1 MGLQRL
7 YHRLIVLKRN
17 LNLVMHK
24 ILRKTLKYLLWL
36 SVNVSVIVSVI
47 LFIAVVNYVNKLPP
61 IEELLDD
68 RKRGSVTLL
77 DRNNEVF
84 AWRGNQFGGILK
96 SNILNPILHDAIIS
110 VEDRTF
116 YSHYGVSLR
125 GILGAIRIHL
135 REGRG
140 PFSGHGGSTITQQ
153 VAKILCLLQGEI
165 NTQKHCRRS
174 TISRKLLEIPFALA
188 LEYAYSKKDI
198 LSIYINRVYLGS
210 GAYGFE
216 AASERYFNKS
226 SSELSI
232 GEAALLAGL
241 LKAPTRYS
249 PINNKDLSQSRALTV
264 LKIMRDQKQISIT
277 DFEKAVKSLPIIQ
290 ENNINQIG
298 SYYADWVMQDAPQEI
313 TTQSKEDIIIRTY
326 FDPKIQKAVD
336 NTILSFLETEIMSDS
351 KAQIAIVVMSADGH
365 VRAMSGGRP
374 SEKIPGQFNR
384 AYQAK
389 RQPGSAFKPFVYG
402 AALDIGIS
410 PNTILTDEPV
420 TIMFGEN
427 NYKEYSP
434 KNYDNKYLGPVTI
447 EEAFSKSLNTVAV
460 KVGTQ
465 IGINRVKTLAKELG
479 IETFI
484 PSEPSIALGSSEVNL
499 LELTTAYAGILNNG
513 TKVYA
518 KGWRDLS
525 VKKSNEIIIKE
536 GSEQGFRVFSK
547 LAAQT
552 LKYLMFSSVETGTGK
567 NASVKNWQIAG
578 KTGTSQSFR
587 DAWFVGFSTNYV
599 IGVWMGNDD
608 NRPLKNVS
616 GGGLPAKIFSKIMTK
631 ISFEL
636 ATKKEIAMV
645 SPDQFDTLSI
655 YENPAAK
662 SQILSQDKISRE
674 QKNSSL
680 IGGLIR
686 ALLWGDQ

>member
-1 MGLQRL
+1 MGLQRF
-7 YHRLIVLKRN
+7 YHRLIVLRRE
-17 LNLVMHK
+17 LNLVMHT
-24 ILRKTLKYLLWL
+24 IFRKTLKYLLWL
-36 SVNVSVIVSVI
+36 LVNVAVIVSVI
-47 LFIAVVNYVNKLPP
+47 LLVAVVNYVNKLPP

-96 SNILNPILHDAIIS
+96 SNVLNPILHDAIIS

-125 GILGAIRIHL
+125 GILGAIRINL

-153 VAKILCLLQGEI
+153 VAKILCLLQGDI

-174 TISRKLLEIPFALA
+174 TISRKLLEIPFAIA

-249 PINNKDLSQSRALTV
+249 PINNKDLSHSRALTV
-264 LKIMRDQKQISIT
+264 LKIMRDQKQISVT

-290 ENNINQIG
+290 ENNINEIG

-410 PNTILTDEPV
+410 PNTILTDEPI

-465 IGINRVKTLAKELG
+465 IGINRVKTLARELG

-552 LKYLMFSSVETGTGK
+552 LKYLMFASVETGTGK

-662 SQILSQDKISRE
+662 FQIQSQDKIGRE

-686 ALLWGDQ
+686 ALLWGD

>member
-36 SVNVSVIVSVI
+36 SVNVSVIVSMI

-96 SNILNPILHDAIIS
+96 SNVLNPILHDAIIS

-125 GILGAIRIHL
+125 GILGAIRINL

-153 VAKILCLLQGEI
+153 VAKILCLLQGDI

-264 LKIMRDQKQISIT
+264 LKIMRDQKQISVT

-290 ENNINQIG
+290 ENNINEIG

-465 IGINRVKTLAKELG
+465 IGINRVKTLARELG

-616 GGGLPAKIFSKIMTK
+616 GSGLPAKIFSKIMTK

-662 SQILSQDKISRE
+662 FQIQSQDKISRE

-686 ALLWGDQ
+686 ALLWGD

>member
-47 LFIAVVNYVNKLPP
+47 LFIAVINYVNKLPP

-96 SNILNPILHDAIIS
+96 SNVLNPVLHDAIIS

-125 GILGAIRIHL
+125 GILGAIRINL

-153 VAKILCLLQGEI
+153 VAKILCLLQGDI

-264 LKIMRDQKQISIT
+264 LKIMRDQKQISVT

-290 ENNINQIG
+290 ENNINEIG

-465 IGINRVKTLAKELG
+465 IGINRVKTLARELG

-662 SQILSQDKISRE
+662 FQIQSQDKISRE

-686 ALLWGDQ
+686 ALLWGD

>member
-96 SNILNPILHDAIIS
+96 SNVLNPVLHDAIIS

-125 GILGAIRIHL
+125 GILGAIRINL

-153 VAKILCLLQGEI
+153 VAKILCLLQGDI

-264 LKIMRDQKQISIT
+264 LKIMRDQKQISVT
-277 DFEKAVKSLPIIQ
+277 DFEKAVKSLPIIR
-290 ENNINQIG
+290 ENNINEIG

-336 NTILSFLETEIMSDS
+336 NTILSFLETEIMSAS

-465 IGINRVKTLAKELG
+465 IGINRVKTLARELG

-655 YENPAAK
+655 YENPEAK
-662 SQILSQDKISRE
+662 FQIQSQDKISRE

-686 ALLWGDQ
+686 ALLWGD

>member
-96 SNILNPILHDAIIS
+96 SNVLNPVLHDAIIS

-125 GILGAIRIHL
+125 GILGAIRINL

-153 VAKILCLLQGEI
+153 VAKILCLLQGDI

-249 PINNKDLSQSRALTV
+249 PLNNKDLSQSRALTV
-264 LKIMRDQKQISIT
+264 LKIMRDQKQISVT

-290 ENNINQIG
+290 ENNINGIG

-410 PNTILTDEPV
+410 PNTILTDEPI

-465 IGINRVKTLAKELG
+465 IGINRVKTLARELG

-484 PSEPSIALGSSEVNL
+484 PNEPSIALGSSEVNL

-513 TKVYA
+513 TKVYE

-525 VKKSNEIIIKE
+525 VKKSNEIIIRE

-616 GGGLPAKIFSKIMTK
+616 GSGLPAKIFSKIMTK

-686 ALLWGDQ
+686 ALLWGD

>member
-36 SVNVSVIVSVI
+36 LVNVAVIVSVI
-47 LFIAVVNYVNKLPP
+47 LLVAVVNYVNKLPP

-96 SNILNPILHDAIIS
+96 SNVLNPVLHDAIIS

-125 GILGAIRIHL
+125 GILGAIRINL

-153 VAKILCLLQGEI
+153 VAKILCLLQGDI

-264 LKIMRDQKQISIT
+264 LKIMRDQKQISVT

-290 ENNINQIG
+290 ENNINEIG

-465 IGINRVKTLAKELG
+465 IGINRVKTLARELG

-645 SPDQFDTLSI
+645 TPNQFDTLSI
-655 YENPAAK
+655 YESPAAK
-662 SQILSQDKISRE
+662 FQIQSQDKISRE

-686 ALLWGDQ
+686 ALLWGD

>member
-96 SNILNPILHDAIIS
+96 SNVLNPVLHDAIIS

-125 GILGAIRIHL
+125 GILGAIRINL

-153 VAKILCLLQGEI
+153 VAKILCLLQGDI

-264 LKIMRDQKQISIT
+264 LKIMRDQKQISVT

-290 ENNINQIG
+290 ENNINEIG

-465 IGINRVKTLAKELG
+465 IGINRVKTLARELG

-645 SPDQFDTLSI
+645 SPDQFDILSI

-662 SQILSQDKISRE
+662 FQIQSQDKISRE

-686 ALLWGDQ
+686 ALLWGD

>member
-96 SNILNPILHDAIIS
+96 SNVLNPVLHDAIIS

-125 GILGAIRIHL
+125 GILGAIRINL

-153 VAKILCLLQGEI
+153 VAKILCLLQGDI

-264 LKIMRDQKQISIT
+264 LKIMRDQKQISVT

-290 ENNINQIG
+290 ENNINEIG

-465 IGINRVKTLAKELG
+465 IGINRVKTLARELG

-616 GGGLPAKIFSKIMTK
+616 GSGLPAKIFSKIMTK

-662 SQILSQDKISRE
+662 FQIQSQDKISRE

-686 ALLWGDQ
+686 ALLWGD

>member
-47 LFIAVVNYVNKLPP
+47 LFMAVVNYVNKLPA

-96 SNILNPILHDAIIS
+96 SNVLNPVLHDAIIS

-125 GILGAIRIHL
+125 GILGAIRINL

-153 VAKILCLLQGEI
+153 VAKILCLLQGDI

-264 LKIMRDQKQISIT
+264 LKIMRDQKQISVT

-290 ENNINQIG
+290 ENNINEIG

-465 IGINRVKTLAKELG
+465 IGINRVKTLARELG

-662 SQILSQDKISRE
+662 FQIQSQDKISRE

-686 ALLWGDQ
+686 ALLWGD

>member
-36 SVNVSVIVSVI
+36 SVNVSLIVSMI

-96 SNILNPILHDAIIS
+96 SNVLNPVLHDAIIS

-125 GILGAIRIHL
+125 GILGAIRINL

-153 VAKILCLLQGEI
+153 VAKILCLLQGDI
-165 NTQKHCRRS
+165 NTQKHCRRL

-198 LSIYINRVYLGS
+198 LSIYLNRVYLGS

-264 LKIMRDQKQISIT
+264 LKIMRDQKQISVT

-290 ENNINQIG
+290 ENNINEIG

-420 TIMFGEN
+420 TIMFGED

-465 IGINRVKTLAKELG
+465 IGINRVKTLARELG

-662 SQILSQDKISRE
+662 FQIQSQDKINRE

-686 ALLWGDQ
+686 ALLWGN

>member
-96 SNILNPILHDAIIS
+96 SNVLNPVLHDAIIS

-125 GILGAIRIHL
+125 GILGAIRINL

-153 VAKILCLLQGEI
+153 VAKILCLLQGDI

-264 LKIMRDQKQISIT
+264 LKIMRDQKQISVT

-290 ENNINQIG
+290 ENNINEIG

-662 SQILSQDKISRE
+662 FQIQSQDKISRE

-686 ALLWGDQ
+686 ALLWGN

>member
-7 YHRLIVLKRN
+7 YRRLIVLKRN

-36 SVNVSVIVSVI
+36 SVNVSVIVSMI

-96 SNILNPILHDAIIS
+96 SNVLNPVLHDAIIS

-125 GILGAIRIHL
+125 GILGAIRINL

-153 VAKILCLLQGEI
+153 VAKILCLLQGDI

-264 LKIMRDQKQISIT
+264 LKIMRDQKQISVT

-290 ENNINQIG
+290 ENNINEIG

-465 IGINRVKTLAKELG
+465 IGINRVKTLARELG

-518 KGWRDLS
+518 KGWKDLS

-662 SQILSQDKISRE
+662 FQIQSQDKISRE

-686 ALLWGDQ
+686 ALLWGD

>member
-7 YHRLIVLKRN
+7 YQRLIVLRRN
-17 LNLVMHK
+17 FNSVMHT

-36 SVNVSVIVSVI
+36 SVNVAVIVSAII
-47 LFIAVVNYVNKLPP
+47 LIAVVNYVNKLPP

-77 DRNNEVF
+77 DKNNEVF

-96 SNILNPILHDAIIS
+96 SNVLNRALHDAIIS
-110 VEDRTF
+110 VEDKTF
-116 YSHYGVSLR
+116 YSHYGVSVR
-125 GILGAIRIHL
+125 GILGAIRINL

-153 VAKILCLLQGEI
+153 VAKILCLLQGDI
-165 NTQKHCRRS
+165 NSQKHCRRS

-188 LEYAYSKKDI
+188 LEYRYSKEDI

-216 AASERYFNKS
+216 AASERYFNKN

-232 GEAALLAGL
+232 EEAALLAGL

-249 PINNKDLSQSRALTV
+249 PINNKDLSQARALTV
-264 LKIMRDQKQISIT
+264 LKIMKDQKLISIT
-277 DFEKAVKSLPIIQ
+277 DFEKAVKSLPVIQ
-290 ENNINQIG
+290 ENNINEIG
-298 SYYADWVMQDAPQEI
+298 SYYADWIMQDAPQEI
-313 TTQSKEDIIIRTY
+313 TKQSKEDIIIRTY

-336 NTILSFLETEIMSDS
+336 DTILSFLETEIMSKS
-351 KAQIAIVVMSADGH
+351 KAQIAVVVLSADGH

-402 AALDIGIS
+402 AALDLGIS
-410 PNTILTDEPV
+410 PNTVLTDEPV
-420 TIMFGEN
+420 TITFGTN

-460 KVGTQ
+460 KVGNK
-465 IGINRVKTLAKELG
+465 IGINRVKTLARELG
-479 IETFI
+479 IETAI
-484 PSEPSIALGSSEVNL
+484 PSEPSIALGSSEVSL

-513 TKVYA
+513 RKVYS
-518 KGWRDLS
+518 KGWRDLR
-525 VKKSNEIIIKE
+525 VKKNDEIIIRE
-536 GSEQGFRVFSK
+536 GSEQGLRVFSK

-567 NASVKNWQIAG
+567 NASVQDWQIAG

-587 DAWFVGFSTNYV
+587 DAWFVGFSSNYV

-616 GGGLPAKIFSKIMTK
+616 GGGLPAKIFSKIMSK
-631 ISFEL
+631 ISFEF
-636 ATKKEIAMV
+636 ANKKQMAMV

-655 YENPAAK
+655 YEDQSTK
-662 SQILSQDKISRE
+662 FQFQSQDKIKRD

-686 ALLWGDQ
+686 ALLWGD

>member
-96 SNILNPILHDAIIS
+96 SNVLNPILHDAIIS

-125 GILGAIRIHL
+125 GILGAIRINL

-153 VAKILCLLQGEI
+153 VAKILCLLQGDI

-264 LKIMRDQKQISIT
+264 LKIMRDQKQISVT

-290 ENNINQIG
+290 ENNINEIG

-465 IGINRVKTLAKELG
+465 IGINRVKTLARELG

-662 SQILSQDKISRE
+662 FQTQSQDKISRE

-686 ALLWGDQ
+686 ALLWGD

>member
-1 MGLQRL
+1 
-7 YHRLIVLKRN
+7 
-17 LNLVMHK
+17 MHT
-24 ILRKTLKYLLWL
+24 IFRKTLKYLLWL
-36 SVNVSVIVSVI
+36 LVNVAVIVSVI
-47 LFIAVVNYVNKLPP
+47 LLVAVVNYVNKLPP

-96 SNILNPILHDAIIS
+96 SNVLNPVLHDAIIS

-125 GILGAIRIHL
+125 GILGAIRINL

-153 VAKILCLLQGEI
+153 VAKILCLLQGDI

-249 PINNKDLSQSRALTV
+249 PINNKDLSQSRALIV
-264 LKIMRDQKQISIT
+264 LKIMRDQKQISVT

-290 ENNINQIG
+290 ENNINEIG

-465 IGINRVKTLAKELG
+465 IGINRVKTLARELG

-662 SQILSQDKISRE
+662 FQIQSQDKIGRE

-686 ALLWGDQ
+686 ALLWGD

>member
-96 SNILNPILHDAIIS
+96 SNVLNPVLHDAIIS

-125 GILGAIRIHL
+125 GILGAIRINL

-153 VAKILCLLQGEI
+153 VAKILCLLQGDI

-264 LKIMRDQKQISIT
+264 LKIMRDQKQISVT

-290 ENNINQIG
+290 ENNINEIG

-336 NTILSFLETEIMSDS
+336 NTILSFFETEIMSDS

-465 IGINRVKTLAKELG
+465 IGINRVKTLARELG

-662 SQILSQDKISRE
+662 FQIQSQDKISRE

-686 ALLWGDQ
+686 ALLWGD

>member
-96 SNILNPILHDAIIS
+96 SNVLNPVLHDAIIS

-125 GILGAIRIHL
+125 GILGAIRINL

-153 VAKILCLLQGEI
+153 VAKILCLLQGDI

-264 LKIMRDQKQISIT
+264 LKIMRDQKQISVT

-290 ENNINQIG
+290 ENNINEIG

-410 PNTILTDEPV
+410 PNTILTDERV

-465 IGINRVKTLAKELG
+465 IGINRVKTLARELG
-479 IETFI
+479 IDSFI
-484 PSEPSIALGSSEVNL
+484 PTEPSIALGSSEVSL

-525 VKKSNEIIIKE
+525 VKKSNEKIIKE

-662 SQILSQDKISRE
+662 FQIQSQDKISRE

-686 ALLWGDQ
+686 ALLWGD

>member
-7 YHRLIVLKRN
+7 YRRLIVLKRN

-96 SNILNPILHDAIIS
+96 SNVLNPVLHDAIIS

-125 GILGAIRIHL
+125 GILGAIRINL

-153 VAKILCLLQGEI
+153 VAKILCLLQGDI

-264 LKIMRDQKQISIT
+264 LKIMRDQKMISIT
-277 DFEKAVKSLPIIQ
+277 DFKKAVKSLPVIQ
-290 ENNINQIG
+290 ENNINDIG

-313 TTQSKEDIIIRTY
+313 TKQSKEDIIIRTY
-326 FDPKIQKAVD
+326 FDPEIQKAVD
-336 NTILSFLETEIMSDS
+336 DTILSFLETEIMSES
-351 KAQIAIVVMSADGH
+351 KAQIAVVVMSADGH

-465 IGINRVKTLAKELG
+465 IGINRVKTLARELG

-567 NASVKNWQIAG
+567 NASVQDWQIAG

-662 SQILSQDKISRE
+662 FQIQSQDKISRE

-686 ALLWGDQ
+686 ALLWGD

>member
-96 SNILNPILHDAIIS
+96 SNVLNPVLHDAIIS

-125 GILGAIRIHL
+125 GILGAIRINL

-153 VAKILCLLQGEI
+153 VAKILCLLQGDI

-210 GAYGFE
+210 GAYGFA

-226 SSELSI
+226 SSELSL

-264 LKIMRDQKQISIT
+264 LKIMRDQKQISVT
-277 DFEKAVKSLPIIQ
+277 DFEKAVKSLPIIR
-290 ENNINQIG
+290 ENNINEIG

-410 PNTILTDEPV
+410 PNTILTDEPI

-465 IGINRVKTLAKELG
+465 IGINRVKTLARELG

-484 PSEPSIALGSSEVNL
+484 PSEPSVALGSSEVNL

-525 VKKSNEIIIKE
+525 IKKNDEIIISE
-536 GSEQGFRVFSK
+536 GSEQELRVFSK

-645 SPDQFDTLSI
+645 SSDQFDTLSI

-662 SQILSQDKISRE
+662 FQIQSQDKIRRE

-686 ALLWGDQ
+686 ALLWGD